1 MARVSCSTDVIFL
14 NMDSDNWKEQLYLAR
29 LQREQRGWE
38 LIAIF
43 PQSAERAKGLGPLLN
58 RPAVIVTLLFQ
69 RSQLSQRIEA
79 AKNTK
84 ATLSGVVR
92 RQPS

>member
-1 MARVSCSTDVIFL
+1 MPQVSCSTDVIFL
-14 NMDSDNWKEQLYLAR
+14 NMDSDNWKERLYLAR

-43 PQSAERAKGLGPLLN
+43 PQSAERVKGLWPLLN
-58 RPAVIVTLLFQ
+58 GPVVIVILLFQ
-69 RSQLSQRIEA
+69 RSQLQQRVEA

-84 ATLSGVVR
+84 ATLLWVVR

>member
-1 MARVSCSTDVIFL
+1 MPQVGCSTDVIFL

-43 PQSAERAKGLGPLLN
+43 PQSAERVKGLGPLMHG
-58 RPAVIVTLLFQ
+58 PAVVVILLFQ
-69 RSQLSQRIEA
+69 RSQLQQRIEA

-84 ATLSGVVR
+84 ATQSGVVC